1 MTWIIND
8 TSEPDMET
16 ALGESLDMILVI
28 EHDKYYNSL
37 WFTLIFLWQEMPGML
52 GFCMKY
58 DTDIRV
64 IITGNN

>member
-37 WFTLIFLWQEMPGML
+37 WFLSLIH
-52 GFCMKY
+52 
-58 DTDIRV
+58 I
-64 IITGNN
+64 